1 MKINASYYG
10 ELIHP
15 ELSNPIEDTAYN
27 QVIISPIES
36 THHKGKKGISYIEK
50 TKHNVTIL
58 KVNIDC
64 K

>member
-1 MKINASYYG
+1 LKIDASYYDG
-10 ELIHP
+10 LIHP
-15 ELSNPIEDTAYN
+15 ELSNSIVDAAYN
-27 QVIISPIES
+27 QVLRSPIES
-36 THHKGKKGISYIEK
+36 TRQEGKKSTSHIED

>member
-1 MKINASYYG
+1 LKIDASYYDG
-10 ELIHP
+10 LIHP
-15 ELSNPIEDTAYN
+15 ELSNSIVDATYN
-27 QVIISPIES
+27 QVLRSPIES
-36 THHKGKKGISYIEK
+36 TQQEEKKSTSHIEN

>member
-1 MKINASYYG
+1 MKIDASYYD
-10 ELIHP
+10 ELIHRH
-15 ELSNPIEDTAYN
+15 LSNCIEDATYN
-27 QVIISPIES
+27 QVLISPIES
-36 THHKGKKGISYIEK
+36 THQKGKKGISYIEK

>member
-1 MKINASYYG
+1 MKVDASYYD

-15 ELSNPIEDTAYN
+15 ELSNSIVDAAYN
-27 QVIISPIES
+27 QVLRSPIES
-36 THHKGKKGISYIEK
+36 THQEGKKGTSHIEN

>member
-1 MKINASYYG
+1 LKVDASYYD

-15 ELSNPIEDTAYN
+15 ELSNSIVDVAYN
-27 QVIISPIES
+27 LLRSPTES
-36 THHKGKKGISYIEK
+36 THQEGKKGTSHIEN